1 MCFPVVNFPL
11 RTTFV
16 QTTSGRLLI
25 LLRDFIF
32 QPFSM
37 IDFISPTIKD
47 HYIKG
52 KCAKCF
58 REGITKSWT
67 YYHFAARPVVKN
79 FSKQLQQTNILITN
93 KNIQMTR
100 LEKNQLISKRNKGRS
115 NYFCSKLFLANI
127 PLMVQYFE
135 QFTNNRF
142 LDQYCE
148 RLFHAF
154 HDVPILYPLKLS
166 K

>member
-1 MCFPVVNFPL
+1 MKNKKLISKKKKKRPEACNFILKKLWHRCFLVVNLSFL
-11 RTTFV
+11 

-79 FSKQLQQTNILITN
+79 FSKQL
-93 KNIQMTR
+93 
-100 LEKNQLISKRNKGRS
+100 
-115 NYFCSKLFLANI
+115 
-127 PLMVQYFE
+127 
-135 QFTNNRF
+135 
-142 LDQYCE
+142 
-148 RLFHAF
+148 
-154 HDVPILYPLKLS
+154 
-166 K
+166 